1 MPYQSFQFKMDPD
14 RVAKMGDDLMRR
26 WQETMT
32 DAQTT
37 ASKSA
42 ECGNPM
48 DAWSLQVEFGM
59 RNAQRWFGWAGVND
73 LSAKKGNS
81 KSAEKRTTASSP
93 AASTPVS
100 TPSTSK
106 PAAVSTPEAPARAE
120 TKSATPIS
128 AAAVTAA
135 KPPVTTPKM
144 QSVSPSAPT
153 PKTSAEQAPKV
164 VPITPPVTAAPK
176 PPVETASAPA
186 AEAKPVAAAPAS
198 SEPDELQRIRGIGP
212 AIATKLQAQGI
223 RTFAQMAALDAAA
236 IEKLDTA
243 LDLKGRIERDDWVG
257 QAKALAAKS

>member
-1 MPYQSFQFKMDPD
+1 MPNQSFQFKMDPD

-32 DAQTT
+32 DAQAT

-59 RNAQRWFGWAGVND
+59 RNAQRWLGWAGVNN
-73 LSAKKGNS
+73 LSAKKSDS
-81 KSAEKRTTASSP
+81 KPAEKRTTASSP
-93 AASTPVS
+93 AASP
-100 TPSTSK
+100 PSTSK

-135 KPPVTTPKM
+135 KPPVTPPKM

-153 PKTSAEQAPKV
+153 PKTSGETAPKV
-164 VPITPPVTAAPK
+164 VPMTPPVTAAPK
-176 PPVETASAPA
+176 PPIEAASAPA